1 MNIISLTFTA
11 CISPYPGKQ
20 KRKKH
25 THLWPILKINQGY
38 IIRNELR
45 SLINWLI
52 TNSGHGNNGKIEWGD
67 VTLPEVNLSEMGI
80 AIVTHLQA
88 SNPSV
93 SLLGGRHGCGQIIKE
108 AGSRMCAVKFHN
120 KKLGNSCEK
129 VVDPYIFLQLLKK
142 LCHSACSAQTY
153 PQQVPHTLFSSR
165 SLQCN

>member
-1 MNIISLTFTA
+1 MNKYHLPHIHCMHLSISWKTKKEKA
-11 CISPYPGKQ
+11 YPFM
-20 KRKKH
+20 
-25 THLWPILKINQGY
+25 THLENKSGIYNKKW
-38 IIRNELR
+38 
-45 SLINWLI
+45 INWLI

-80 AIVTHLQA
+80 AIVTHFQA

-129 VVDPYIFLQLLKK
+129 VVDHIFLQLLKK